1 VTTPLNKNMGCYLLL
16 FFTANWCFY
25 PAGRQ
30 TMPSAGILFSI
41 SFPDV
46 RVEGEERRGTNSFF
60 WRSRPE
66 ISGRQTDVQ
75 IPCRSKI
82 SPRCIRVVHVFPD
95 VLQSSYL
102 GVVLL
107 RRRDDVPTAPKRK
120 NIFPFFN
127 FLLLHIC
134 NTLVPRPGKDS
145 VQRKN
150 RSPHAVTLSQGSTLP
165 SRKRNRLPARIVMRA
180 SPHSES

>member
-1 VTTPLNKNMGCYLLL
+1 
-16 FFTANWCFY
+16 
-25 PAGRQ
+25 
-30 TMPSAGILFSI
+30 MPSAGILFSI

-120 NIFPFFN
+120 NIFPFLIFYYYIYVILL
-127 FLLLHIC
+127 FLDREKTPYNGKIVLHMLSRC
-134 NTLVPRPGKDS
+134 PRGA
-145 VQRKN
+145 
-150 RSPHAVTLSQGSTLP
+150 RSPREREIVSQP
-165 SRKRNRLPARIVMRA
+165 
-180 SPHSES
+180 ES